1 MLEHLTLSTLN
12 HLLAGSDWARD
23 RLRPF
28 AGRHLHVSL
37 LPVQMTLLVDP
48 EGYFA
53 TSARTETDVDVRITL
68 PPAAGARMFGGVEAL
83 MQEAHIE
90 GNAEFAQEIGFV
102 LRNLRWDYEEDLS
115 RLVGDIA
122 ARRLTTSVGGF
133 LRWQRDAMQ
142 RFTENAVEYLT
153 EEQAVLAKQGDL
165 QKMARDVRAL
175 ETALDALERAD
186 LQR

>member
-1 MLEHLTLSTLN
+1 MLDQLILNTFN
-12 HLLAGSDWARD
+12 HLLAGADWARD

-28 AGRHLHVSL
+28 AGRHLYLSL
-37 LPVQMTLLVDP
+37 LPVQIAMVVDP
-48 EGYFA
+48 DGYFA
-53 TSARTETDVDVRITL
+53 SSAFSGADVDVRITL
-68 PPAAGARMFGGVEAL
+68 PPAAGARMFEGVEGL
-83 MQEAHIE
+83 MREARIE

-122 ARRLTTSVGGF
+122 ARRLTTSLGGF

-142 RFTENAVEYLT
+142 RFTENVVEYLT
-153 EEQAVLAKQGDL
+153 EEQPVLAKQGDL

-175 ETALDALERAD
+175 EAALDALERASH
-186 LQR
+186 Q